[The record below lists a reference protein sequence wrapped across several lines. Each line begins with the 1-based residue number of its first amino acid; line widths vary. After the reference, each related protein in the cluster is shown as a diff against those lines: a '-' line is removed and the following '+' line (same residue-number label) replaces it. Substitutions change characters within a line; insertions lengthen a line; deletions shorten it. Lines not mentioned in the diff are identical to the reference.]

1 MVAPP
6 RSSAPRTGEDYDMLL
21 QAQHA
26 ESAVQD
32 ALTEPRP
39 AAQAPAQLKVE
50 VGLSPGPTI
59 PLDKVGVPSPS
70 PVHNTDSETGR
81 LHQEQHRS
89 DAAQGVRSPPDSI
102 AQVPTDLKDEAG
114 DHRRT
119 TTSIGDGSIGPSPTA
134 SPEDTQSTACLGDG
148 CIKSSIG
155 TEAQDEAEQ
164 DFRRQ
169 LDRELT
175 LVSLWLSEQ
184 RPQGAADAWSPLNIL
199 LSHAWHVVDWHQV
212 EPHEDGYLCA
222 LEVYHDRLAHVQEH
236 PELYGQFPIP
246 VDLIGH
252 ELTSVDKLGH
262 AIARGDRRSELQLAE
277 ALTARYDKQEVEAD
291 QQPPCPTCA
300 ERNKTVV
307 ETEPSE
313 PDQVQ
318 GDKEQELVPGRT
330 YGDLV
335 RDLWHQHEL
344 SLQGQAAVSQA
355 AFRLQRA
362 ERRSMD
368 AQVKA
373 ASRRHTC
380 LDCFRRQRAFL
391 VDHASIFRS
400 LDKHAA
406 QLVEQEPIPSS
417 HAQDPPRASSA
428 APPSPDTCRD
438 CDPVDARK
446 APRTVGHVSISL
458 QSPRIQPE
466 RKPPDRSHRD
476 AADDALTAVGQRQ
489 DAIDAERY
497 AIPSAGHTLVHANSS
512 SSTPSKDDHRSARAQ
527 DEPAASRDVL
537 ERKHGNLCSSD
548 SSAAAT
554 EGDDA
559 RGSCRMEHQVGIDS
573 DSVENAQVVTAVH
586 GQNVSVIV
594 FGDMSFGSDGMRPS
608 LGNATDTCFSH
619 ITSTSK
625 QRTSS
630 PSATCAV
637 GSRSAAR
644 PHKQRLQRIQFG
656 NLPPAAAHVKLTTI
670 GTRGITSSRD
680 AGTTQ
685 DGAQQQLPARQRSVV
700 AASRHRP
707 EAAQPV
713 RPLSDDALRPA
724 IDQLPR
730 DGDSSCDEEAVPP
743 DKQSCASV
751 HAERAHTTGHT
762 SAEDAASSADRGT
775 GTCTPL
781 FATCPTPTSTDAL
794 GTAPRHSIGQA
805 TSANRQQQAPA
816 RVAVNSTGSQP
827 ATSSLPGSVSAEL
840 QPKRA
845 GHQPGNPHTCVTAA
859 PGRATSTTLPGPTG
873 PGPPTRPCAVNSPGV
888 HAAEAGTQLSI
899 ARHQHHV
906 GPDSTCTPA
915 TELHDEPC
923 DVLFDS

>member
-277 ALTARYDKQEVEAD
+277 ALTARYDKQEAEAD

-368 AQVKA
+368 AQVEA

-554 EGDDA
+554 CGRCHGRQQAQEDGGDAGGSCHSHQEEQQDEGGDACEWCRSGHQATMCGSRHSHWKGWSEGDDA

-713 RPLSDDALRPA
+713 R
-724 IDQLPR
+724 
-730 DGDSSCDEEAVPP
+730 VM
-743 DKQSCASV
+743 
-751 HAERAHTTGHT
+751 
-762 SAEDAASSADRGT
+762 
-775 GTCTPL
+775 
-781 FATCPTPTSTDAL
+781 
-794 GTAPRHSIGQA
+794 
-805 TSANRQQQAPA
+805 
-816 RVAVNSTGSQP
+816 
-827 ATSSLPGSVSAEL
+827 
-840 QPKRA
+840 
-845 GHQPGNPHTCVTAA
+845 
-859 PGRATSTTLPGPTG
+859 
-873 PGPPTRPCAVNSPGV
+873 
-888 HAAEAGTQLSI
+888 
-899 ARHQHHV
+899 
-906 GPDSTCTPA
+906 
-915 TELHDEPC
+915 
-923 DVLFDS
+923 DV